1 MVYLVKWKELARH
14 MTKQLFIII
23 SVGFSVLMLVRL
35 ISLSFDIEETFR
47 HISVVQLP
55 LAFMCIF
62 VFSLVF
68 GLSISYLLKCTY
80 ITVENNTISGR
91 NYWLVK
97 RSFKMDDIEKALPFN
112 SNGMPVVIV
121 DAGKKGQIFVPIHI
135 ENSDELFRQLDK
147 YA

>member
-1 MVYLVKWKELARH
+1 VVYLVKWKELARH